1 MVKANKVYLP
11 DEIGVTTISNQ
22 ADQPGK
28 KDDATGRRHTQRAV
42 ALRDMELTVE
52 EAKELQERIEHP
64 AAFPKRP
71 PRDLPPGDD
80 SRLH

>member
-1 MVKANKVYLP
+1 MPKTHERSAP
-11 DEIGVTTISNQ
+11 
-22 ADQPGK
+22 AR
-28 KDDATGRRHTQRAV
+28 GRRRPVVPKQRAV

-64 AAFPKRP
+64 TAFPKRP

-80 SRLH
+80 SMLRRR